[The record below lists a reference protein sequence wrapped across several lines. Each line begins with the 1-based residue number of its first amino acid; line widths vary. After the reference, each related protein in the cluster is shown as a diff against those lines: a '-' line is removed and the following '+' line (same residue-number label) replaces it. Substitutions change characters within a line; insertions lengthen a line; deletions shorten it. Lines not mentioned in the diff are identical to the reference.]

1 MLAHVLTTAA
11 SWSEQPLLTYS
22 VPMELEG
29 RLRPGQLVAVPYTE
43 RLVEGIV
50 WNTRLADDEGD
61 GLAVRPISAILDNE
75 PALLSHQRSLAE
87 WMAEY
92 YITPLSRIA
101 FKMLPPGLLQRS
113 QVVLHLAKTEEGTP
127 GEAGEGEAEQATSLR
142 RHGASKGRPRPMR
155 WTHPR
160 GFCRKRCPGYRGNP
174 NRLGRLSNPLT
185 GLPSPPPIA

>member
-1 MLAHVLTTAA
+1 MLAHVLTAAA

-22 VPMELEG
+22 VPMELED

-61 GLAVRPISAILDNE
+61 GGYGLAVRPISAILDNE

-101 FKMLPPGLLQRS
+101 FTMLPPGLLQR
-113 QVVLHLAKTEEGTP
+113 
-127 GEAGEGEAEQATSLR
+127 
-142 RHGASKGRPRPMR
+142 
-155 WTHPR
+155 
-160 GFCRKRCPGYRGNP
+160 
-174 NRLGRLSNPLT
+174 
-185 GLPSPPPIA
+185 